1 MSPKPLPPPPERPL
15 PSDCCDSGCAV
26 CVMDLY
32 AIALAEWQ
40 AEVARISA
48 VQPLDDEPSE
58 SRP

>member
-1 MSPKPLPPPPERPL
+1 MSQKPLPPAPEQPL

-40 AEVARISA
+40 SEVARIKA
-48 VQPLDDEPSE
+48 MQPLDDGLSE
-58 SRP
+58 TRP